1 MGIMTPSGENRIH
14 FEQQVS
20 ETVDLL
26 QQTVEKCHDG
36 NMSAA
41 LSNGITRWFDNEGL
55 VGYRFNQMMDHK
67 TKDAQ

>member
-1 MGIMTPSGENRIH
+1 MTPSGDNRIH

-26 QQTVEKCHDG
+26 QKTVERCQDG
-36 NMSAA
+36 EVSPAFA
-41 LSNGITRWFDNEGL
+41 QGITRWFDDKRL
-55 VGYRFNQMMDHK
+55 VGYRFNKMLDHK